1 MSEEYSRGP
10 PAKSAK
16 AVKKVVKRELVKWPV
31 RSERQMQ
38 VMDLA
43 QVHSNLPN
51 NILAL
56 IPNSFL
62 LKKSKPDTA
71 TKAAQTDGTAGKINE
86 SCKLQ

>member
-1 MSEEYSRGP
+1 MVR
-10 PAKSAK
+10 
-16 AVKKVVKRELVKWPV
+16 KVVKRELMKWPV

-62 LKKSKPDTA
+62 VKKKKAETASKSV
-71 TKAAQTDGTAGKINE
+71 QTDHIAVKINE
-86 SCKLQ
+86 ACRQEQKWTNH

>member
-1 MSEEYSRGP
+1 M
-10 PAKSAK
+10 
-16 AVKKVVKRELVKWPV
+16 KWPV
-31 RSERQMQ
+31 KSERQMQ

-62 LKKSKPDTA
+62 VKKKKAETASKSV
-71 TKAAQTDGTAGKINE
+71 QTEHISVKIYEACRQEQKWTNP
-86 SCKLQ
+86 

>member
-1 MSEEYSRGP
+1 M
-10 PAKSAK
+10 
-16 AVKKVVKRELVKWPV
+16 KWPV
-31 RSERQMQ
+31 KSERQMQ

-62 LKKSKPDTA
+62 TKKKTTADTPN
-71 TKAAQTDGTAGKINE
+71 K
-86 SCKLQ
+86 